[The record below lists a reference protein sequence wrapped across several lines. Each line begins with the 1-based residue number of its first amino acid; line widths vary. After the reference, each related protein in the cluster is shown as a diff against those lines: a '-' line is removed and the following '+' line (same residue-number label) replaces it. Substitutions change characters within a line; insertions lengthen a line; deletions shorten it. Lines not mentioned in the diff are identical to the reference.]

1 VLYRVYR
8 FCEWL
13 ASWLPQRAAYAVAR
27 VAGMGIFFFVG
38 HIRRTL
44 LANQRRLTPT
54 ASRHEIGRN
63 ARLAAITVAKNYY
76 DLFRL
81 PSMSKEQI
89 LTYFHGMDLHHL
101 AQAHARGKGV
111 IVIAPHMG
119 SYNLVPSFASCL
131 GYPSVAVVERIR
143 DERLHQYFLRL
154 RENHDLQILT
164 TGQEDV
170 RHILRAIRNGHVV
183 MMLSDRNVGTSSDDV
198 MFFGERTLLPA
209 GPALLA
215 RRTGAAL
222 LPAYSYR
229 VGNTHSV
236 AAAMPEIRL
245 PDLKGTPEERRHA
258 DTQVVAQQMEE
269 IIRRYPDQ
277 WAVLQPVWPPR
288 CPPSDVALSEAA
300 G

>member
-1 VLYRVYR
+1 MLYRIYR

-13 ASWLPQRAAYAVAR
+13 ASWLPARAAYAIAR
-27 VAGMGIFFFVG
+27 VAGVG
-38 HIRRTL
+38 MFLCSVRIRRTL
-44 LANQRRLTPT
+44 LANQRRLRPT
-54 ASRHEIGRN
+54 ASRREIGRN

-81 PSMSKEQI
+81 PSMSKEGI
-89 LTYFHGMDLHHL
+89 LDYFDGHDLHYL
-101 AQAHARGKGV
+101 EQAYARGKGV

-119 SYNLVPSFASCL
+119 SYSLVPSFGSCL

-143 DERLHQYFLRL
+143 DERLHNYFLRL
-154 RENHDLQILT
+154 RANHGLQILT

-170 RHILRAIRNGHVV
+170 RNILRAIRNGHVV
-183 MMLSDRNVGTSSDDV
+183 MMLADRNVGTSSDDV
-198 MFFGERTLLPA
+198 MFCGERTLLPA

-236 AAAMPEIRL
+236 AVAMPELCL
-245 PDLKGTPEERRHA
+245 PDIAGTPEERRHA
-258 DTQVVAQQMEE
+258 DTQLVAQQMEAM
-269 IIRRYPDQ
+269 IRQYPDQ
-277 WAVLQPVWPPR
+277 WAVLQSVWPPR
-288 CPPSDVALSEAA
+288 RPEPDITLSEAA

>member
-1 VLYRVYR
+1 VLYRIYR

-13 ASWLPQRAAYAVAR
+13 ASWLPARAAYAIAR
-27 VAGMGIFFFVG
+27 VTGVGMFLCSTRL
-38 HIRRTL
+38 RRTL

-54 ASRHEIGRN
+54 ASRHAIGRN

-81 PSMSKEQI
+81 PSMSKERI
-89 LTYFHGMDLHHL
+89 LEYFDGRDLHHL
-101 AQAHARGKGV
+101 ANAYARGKGV

-119 SYNLVPSFASCL
+119 SYSLVPSFASCL
-131 GYPSVAVVERIR
+131 GYPSVAIVERIR
-143 DERLHQYFLRL
+143 DERLHNYFMRL
-154 RENHDLQILT
+154 RANHGLQILT

-183 MMLSDRNVGTSSDDV
+183 MMLADRNVGTSSDDV
-198 MFFGERTLLPA
+198 MFCGERTLLPA

-229 VGNTHSV
+229 IGNTRSV
-236 AAAMPEIRL
+236 AVAMPEIAL
-245 PDLKGTPEERRHA
+245 PDVAGTPEQRRHS
-258 DTQVVAQQMEE
+258 DTQLVARQMEE
-269 IIRRYPDQ
+269 MIRQYPDQ
-277 WAVLQPVWPPR
+277 WAVLQSVWPPR
-288 CPPSDVALSEAA
+288 RPEPDLALTEAA